1 MMLSQRKISANQRN
15 AQRSTGPRT
24 VKGKARSKR
33 NSWQHGLS
41 VKLASISPMDSEI
54 ERLAIAIAGWN
65 LDPLR
70 LHFAVIAAE
79 AEMELLRVRAV
90 RKFLISSKIV
100 GDRIAA
106 GSEQAAQAYGEALP
120 DLPRLDRYERRAVS
134 RRNRALQLL

>member
-1 MMLSQRKISANQRN
+1 MTLSQRKLSANRRN

-41 VKLASISPMDSEI
+41 VNLASISPMDSEI
-54 ERLAIAIAGWN
+54 EQLAIAIAGRN
-65 LDPLR
+65 PDPLR

-79 AEMELLRVRAV
+79 SEMDLLRVRAV
-90 RKFLISSKIV
+90 RKFLINSETL
-100 GDRIAA
+100 GDRIAS
-106 GSEQAAQAYGEALP
+106 GSEQAAKAYGEALP
-120 DLPRLDRYERRAVS
+120 DLLRLDRYERRAVS